1 MILRIALLSILAGM
15 VAYQIRCARK
25 TGTRTVD
32 AFGIRLDLRAS
43 LDIPAGLLIA
53 GLVMGAIFLV
63 EWWIGWVTV
72 QRVNPVAPFTGNSL
86 TLILGAFLEELAFRG
101 VALGCLILLLRNI
114 TLAVALSA
122 ALFAAAHL
130 GNRNVDAVAFMG
142 YCAGG
147 AVYGMAYCRTGRV
160 WLPFGL
166 HLGWNF
172 AQGKIFGFAVS
183 GGSFGDS
190 YIMHQASGPA
200 IWTGGVYGPEAGL
213 LGLAARFVVLGLTL
227 AWLTLRYAGFRS
239 IPAPAQSSH

>member
-1 MILRIALLSILAGM
+1 MILRIALLTILAGM
-15 VAYQIRCARK
+15 VAYLIRCARK
-25 TGTRTVD
+25 TGTRTAD
-32 AFGIRLDLRAS
+32 AFGIRLDSRAS

-53 GLVMGAIFLV
+53 GLVMGAIFLFQ
-63 EWWIGWVTV
+63 WWFGWVTV
-72 QRVNPVAPFTGNSL
+72 QSVDPAAALTGNSL

-101 VALGCLILLLRNI
+101 VLLGCLILLLHNI

-130 GNRNVDAVAFMG
+130 GNKNVDALAFMG

-147 AVYGMAYCRTGRV
+147 AVYGMAYWRTGRL

-183 GGSFGDS
+183 GGSFGES
-190 YIMHQASGPA
+190 YITQQSNGPA
-200 IWTGGVYGPEAGL
+200 LWTGGVYGPEAGL
-213 LGLAARFVVLGLTL
+213 LGLVARFVVLGLTL
-227 AWLTLRYAGFRS
+227 AWLRLRYAGFRS
-239 IPAPAQSSH
+239 LAAPAQSSH